1 MVSAKAGVGAGRAAP
16 VGLPLGVR
24 GAVGGYPLRREV
36 ARMVRAIAEVA
47 AWWAGLTGMY
57 VVLISTVDPVELAVG
72 GGAALLAG
80 IAGRAARRAVGEW

>member
-1 MVSAKAGVGAGRAAP
+1 
-16 VGLPLGVR
+16 
-24 GAVGGYPLRREV
+24 
-36 ARMVRAIAEVA
+36 MVRAIAEVA